1 MSFRELVVWQK
12 AYELCLQIYRITG
25 AFPKSENFAL
35 GLQLRK
41 ASASVPANIA
51 EGSERT
57 HKKEFLQFLA
67 IARGSLSEVE
77 TFLLLAKDLR
87 YIDNKNYESLN
98 NLRGEVG
105 KLLRG
110 LTKSLS

>member
-1 MSFRELVVWQK
+1 MSFRELPAWQK
-12 AYELCLQIYRITG
+12 AYELCLQIYKVTKR
-25 AFPKSENFAL
+25 FPKSENFAL
-35 GLQLRK
+35 ALQLRK
-41 ASASVPANIA
+41 AGSAVPANIA
-51 EGSERT
+51 EGCERT
-57 HKKEFLQFLA
+57 HKKEFLQFLS

-77 TFLLLAKDLR
+77 TYLLLAKDLR
-87 YIDNKNYESLN
+87 YIEKEDYESLN

>member
-1 MSFRELVVWQK
+1 MSFKELAVWQK
-12 AYELCLQIYRITG
+12 VCELSLQIYKITKR
-25 AFPKSENFAL
+25 FPRSENFAL
-35 GLQLRK
+35 SLQLRK

-57 HKKEFLQFLA
+57 HKKEFLQFLS
-67 IARGSLSEVE
+67 IARGSLSELE
-77 TFLLLAKDLR
+77 TFVLLAKDLG
-87 YIDNKNYESLN
+87 YINNKDYESLN

-110 LTKSLS
+110 LTKSLT